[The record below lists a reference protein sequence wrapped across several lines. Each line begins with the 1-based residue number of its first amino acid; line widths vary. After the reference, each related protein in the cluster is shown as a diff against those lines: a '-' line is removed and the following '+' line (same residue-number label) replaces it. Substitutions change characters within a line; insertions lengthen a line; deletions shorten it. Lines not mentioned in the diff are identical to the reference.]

1 MATTERKPHTIQTT
15 TDRPRPTALSP
26 QPQIGRRLPTAAC
39 ATCPLY
45 VEQLGVQP
53 GEWDVLVALAGNPN
67 VGKST
72 LFNRLT
78 GLRQHVGNW
87 PGKTVT
93 RAEGRFKFN
102 GRVYKVVDLPGTY
115 SLLTASVEEEVA
127 RDFLLFANPDVV
139 IVVVDATA
147 LERNLNLVLQILQVT
162 PRVVVALN
170 LVDEAR
176 RKGIHVDHRKLAR
189 ELGVPVVPIV
199 ARTGE
204 GIGYLMQVVED
215 IATGR
220 LRPRP
225 RKVAL
230 EPALQAAVD
239 QLAPMIREAFPEVA
253 PIAEWLALRLLD
265 GDPSLEEAI
274 RTGTLSQHIRRALD
288 GTQAREPRMGPQ
300 VLSALE
306 GERRTTPPNGASRAA
321 DAQVF
326 SPGEAILERA
336 RALRETLSE
345 TFRDQLVQSIY
356 EEAARIAAAVVR
368 ERGAPARDWGER
380 IDRIVTHP
388 FWGLLIM
395 LVGLTTIFWITIVGA
410 NYPSE
415 LIATVL
421 FTIEEWGVALFEAL
435 GLPWWLTGFLWK
447 GVYRGL
453 AWVVSVMF
461 PPMAIFFPLF
471 TILEDLGYLPRVAF
485 NLDWLF
491 KRVGAHGK
499 QALTM
504 AMGFGCNAA
513 AVVSTRIIESPRE
526 RLIAILTNNFVPCNG
541 RWPTLIMLGTVFVA
555 SAFPAGMA
563 AFIAAGSVLFA
574 VLVGIVMTFVSSWL
588 LSRTLLK
595 GEASAFTLELP
606 PYRRPDIKRI
616 LYTSFIDRTLII
628 LHRAVVM
635 AAPAGGVI
643 WLLGNIHVAGAP
655 LAQHIA
661 GFLDPLGRLMGLDGV
676 ILLAYIIAIPANEI
690 VVPSMIMIYSG
701 AGTLVELDS
710 IQALRSLFLEK
721 AGWTLLTAVNL
732 MLFTVMHNP
741 CSTTILTIWK
751 ETGSKKWA
759 AVGALLPLGIGVV
772 VTLAVAGV
780 WRLLGGG

>member
-1 MATTERKPHTIQTT
+1 M
-15 TDRPRPTALSP
+15 TAFR
-26 QPQIGRRLPTAAC
+26 QNLPTVLDAC

-45 VEQLGVQP
+45 VERLGLDQ

-67 VGKST
+67 TGKST

-102 GRVYKVVDLPGTY
+102 GKVYRLVDLPGTY

-127 RDFLLFANPDVV
+127 RDFLLFGNPDVV
-139 IVVVDATA
+139 IVVMDATA

-170 LVDEAR
+170 LMDEAR
-176 RKGIHVDHRKLAR
+176 RKGIHVDHRQLAR

-204 GIGYLMQVVED
+204 GIGYLMQAVED
-215 IATGR
+215 VALGR
-220 LRPRP
+220 LRTQPRRLP
-225 RKVAL
+225 L
-230 EPALQAAVD
+230 EPELQAAVD
-239 QLAPMIREAFPEVA
+239 RLAPKIREIFPEVA
-253 PIAEWLALRLLD
+253 SIAEWIALRLLD
-265 GDPSLEEAI
+265 GDPTLEEAI
-274 RTGTLSQHIRRALD
+274 RTGTLADHIRRTE
-288 GTQAREPRMGPQ
+288 GPAREPVMGPQ
-300 VLSALE
+300 VLAAL
-306 GERRTTPPNGASRAA
+306 GESPQAGKPNGA
-321 DAQVF
+321 
-326 SPGEAILERA
+326 A
-336 RALRETLSE
+336 RAEALPDFSQGVVLLEEVRSLAAALAE
-345 TFRDQLVQSIY
+345 TFRDRLVQSLY
-356 EEAARIAAAVVR
+356 AEAARITQAVVR
-368 ERGAPARDWGER
+368 TEGSRVQTWEER

-388 FWGLLIM
+388 IWGLPFM
-395 LVGLTTIFWITIVGA
+395 LGLLALVFWITIVGA
-410 NYPSE
+410 NFPSE
-415 LIATVL
+415 LLARAL
-421 FTIEEWGVALFEAL
+421 FAIEDAGVALFQML
-435 GLPWWLTGFLWK
+435 GLPVWLTGFLWN

-453 AWVVSVMF
+453 AWVVSVML

-513 AVVSTRIIESPRE
+513 GVVAARIIESPRE

-555 SAFPAGMA
+555 AAFPPGLA
-563 AFIAAGSVLFA
+563 AFLAAGSVLFA
-574 VLVGIVMTFVSSWL
+574 VLVGIAFTFLASWL
-588 LSRTLLK
+588 LSRTLLR

-616 LYTSFIDRTLII
+616 LYTSFIDRTLIV
-628 LHRAVVM
+628 LQRAVLM
-635 AAPAGGVI
+635 AAPAGGLI
-643 WLLGNIHVAGAP
+643 WIFGNVHLGNLS
-655 LAQHIA
+655 LAQHLA
-661 GFLDPLGRLMGLDGV
+661 AFLDPLGRLMGLDGV

-690 VVPSMIMIYSG
+690 VVPTMIMVYSG
-701 AGTLVELDS
+701 AGALMELDS
-710 IQALRSLFLEK
+710 LQALRDLFIGQ

-732 MLFTVMHNP
+732 MLFAVLHNP

-759 AVGALLPLGIGVV
+759 AVGALLPLGIGFV
-772 VTLAVAGV
+772 VTLLVATL
-780 WRLLGGG
+780 WRLFL

>member
-1 MATTERKPHTIQTT
+1 MTVKQPVPQGMKPPVTTKT
-15 TDRPRPTALSP
+15 
-26 QPQIGRRLPTAAC
+26 RLPVAC
-39 ATCPLY
+39 TSCPFH
-45 VEQLGVQP
+45 VEQLGLEA
-53 GEWDVLVALAGNPN
+53 GNWDFLVALAGNPN
-67 VGKST
+67 TGKST

-102 GRVYKVVDLPGTY
+102 GKVYRVVDLPGTY

-170 LVDEAR
+170 LMDEAK
-176 RKGIHVDHRKLAR
+176 RKGIHVDHRLLAR

-204 GIGYLMQVVED
+204 GLGYLMQAVED
-215 IATGR
+215 VAAGR
-220 LRPRP
+220 LNPQPYRM
-225 RKVAL
+225 AL
-230 EPALQAAVD
+230 DPEVQAAVEA
-239 QLAPMIREAFPEVA
+239 LGPLIRETFPEVA
-253 PIAEWLALRLLD
+253 PVAEWIALRLLD
-265 GDPSLEEAI
+265 GDPTIEEAV
-274 RTGTLSQHIRRALD
+274 RTGSLGEHIRGAQDR
-288 GTQAREPRMGPQ
+288 AREPVMGPQ
-300 VLSALE
+300 VLMALQEAPPPGAERPAAE
-306 GERRTTPPNGASRAA
+306 GGPRR
-321 DAQVF
+321 DAF
-326 SPGEAILERA
+326 PPGEALLRRA
-336 RALRETLSE
+336 RELREGLAE
-345 TFRDQLVQSIY
+345 AFRDRLVQSIY
-356 EEAARIAAAVVR
+356 NEAARIAQRVVR
-368 ERGAPARDWGER
+368 AEGSRAQTWEER

-388 FWGLLIM
+388 VWGLPIM
-395 LVGLTTIFWITIVGA
+395 LAGLTLVFWITIVGA

-415 LIATVL
+415 WLATVL
-421 FTIEEWGVALFEAL
+421 FTLEEWGVALFQAL
-435 GLPWWLTGFLWK
+435 GLPGWLTGFLWN

-453 AWVVSVMF
+453 AWVVSVML

-513 AVVSTRIIESPRE
+513 GVVSTRIIESPRE

-555 SAFPAGMA
+555 SAFPAGVA
-563 AFIAAGSVLFA
+563 AFIAAGSIMFA
-574 VLVGIVMTFVSSWL
+574 VLVGIVFTFVTSWL

-606 PYRRPDIKRI
+606 PYRRPDVKRI
-616 LYTSFIDRTLII
+616 LYTSFIDRTLMV
-628 LHRAVVM
+628 LQRAVVM

-643 WLLGNIHVAGAP
+643 WLLGNIYVGNAS

-701 AGTLVELDS
+701 AGALMELDS
-710 IQALRSLFLEK
+710 IQALKALFVDQ

-732 MLFTVMHNP
+732 MLFAVMHNP

-759 AVGALLPLGIGVV
+759 AVGALLPLGIGFV
-772 VTLAVAGV
+772 VTVLVAAV
-780 WRLLGGG
+780 WRLWM

>member
-1 MATTERKPHTIQTT
+1 MPGIERPS
-15 TDRPRPTALSP
+15 PSLSRAP
-26 QPQIGRRLPTAAC
+26 LSAC

-93 RAEGRFKFN
+93 RAEGRFKYN

-127 RDFLLFANPDVV
+127 RDFLLFGNPDVV

-162 PRVVVALN
+162 SRVVVALN
-170 LVDEAR
+170 LMDEAR
-176 RKGIHVDHRKLAR
+176 RKGIHVDHRRLAR

-199 ARTGE
+199 ARDGQ
-204 GIGYLMQVVED
+204 GLGYLMQAVED
-215 IATGR
+215 VATGR
-220 LRPRP
+220 IRPRP
-225 RKVAL
+225 RKVPL
-230 EPALQAAVD
+230 DPALQAAVD
-239 QLAPMIREAFPEVA
+239 ELVPMIREAFPEAASV
-253 PIAEWLALRLLD
+253 AEWLALRLLD
-265 GDPSLEEAI
+265 GDPTLEEAI
-274 RTGTLSQHIRRALD
+274 RTGTLTLHIRRAL
-288 GTQAREPRMGPQ
+288 GTNGAREPVMGPQ
-300 VLSALE
+300 VLEALE
-306 GERRTTPPNGASRAA
+306 TEAISANGGAESAGPSA
-321 DAQVF
+321 F
-326 SPGEAILERA
+326 PPGESILRKA
-336 RALRETLSE
+336 AALREQLAES
-345 TFRDQLVQSIY
+345 FRDQLVQSIY
-356 EEAARIAAAVVR
+356 DEASRIARAVVR
-368 ERGAPARDWGER
+368 EEGVAARTWEER

-395 LVGLTTIFWITIVGA
+395 LGGLALIFWISIVGA

-415 LIATVL
+415 LLATVL
-421 FTIEEWGVALFEAL
+421 FTVEKWGVALFEAL

-453 AWVVSVMF
+453 AWVVSVML

-541 RWPTLIMLGTVFVA
+541 RWPTLIMLGSVFVA
-555 SAFPAGMA
+555 SAFPAGLA
-563 AFIAAGSVLFA
+563 AFVAAGSVMSA
-574 VLVGIVMTFVSSWL
+574 VLVGIAMTFVSSWL
-588 LSRTLLK
+588 LSRTLLR
-595 GEASAFTLELP
+595 GEPSAFTLELP
-606 PYRRPDIKRI
+606 PYRRPDVKRI
-616 LYTSFIDRTLII
+616 LYTSFIERTLMV
-628 LHRAVVM
+628 LQRAVVM
-635 AAPAGGVI
+635 AAPAGGLI

-655 LAQHIA
+655 LARHFA
-661 GFLDPLGRLMGLDGV
+661 AFLDPIGRLMGLDGV
-676 ILLAYIIAIPANEI
+676 ILLAYVVAIPANEI
-690 VVPSMIMIYSG
+690 VVPSMIMMYSG
-701 AGTLVELDS
+701 AGTLIELDS
-710 IQALRSLFLEK
+710 LQALRDLFVHR

-751 ETGSKKWA
+751 ETGSKRWA
-759 AVGALLPLGIGVV
+759 AVGALFPLVIGFVVTVV
-772 VTLAVAGV
+772 VAAA

>member
-1 MATTERKPHTIQTT
+1 MPLKL
-15 TDRPRPTALSP
+15 RPMTHHRPTTREEGP
-26 QPQIGRRLPTAAC
+26 GPTRQRSAVHLAAC
-39 ATCPLY
+39 TSCPLY
-45 VEQLGVQP
+45 VEQLGLES
-53 GEWDVLVALAGNPN
+53 GGWDYLVALAGNPN
-67 VGKST
+67 TGKST

-102 GRVYKVVDLPGTY
+102 GKVYRVVDLPGTY

-147 LERNLNLVLQILQVT
+147 LERNLNLVLQVLQVT
-162 PRVVVALN
+162 SRVVVALN
-170 LVDEAR
+170 LMDEAK

-204 GIGYLMQVVED
+204 GIGYLMQIVED
-215 IATGR
+215 VAAGR
-220 LRPRP
+220 LKARPR
-225 RKVAL
+225 RL
-230 EPALQAAVD
+230 HLSQELQAAVNA
-239 QLAPMIREAFPEVA
+239 LAPQVAETFPQVA
-253 PIAEWLALRLLD
+253 HLAEWIALRLLD
-265 GDPSLEEAI
+265 GDPSIEEAV
-274 RTGTLSQHIRRALD
+274 RTGTLGEHIRRTEGL
-288 GTQAREPRMGPQ
+288 AREPVMGPQ
-300 VLSALE
+300 VLKALQE
-306 GERRTTPPNGASRAA
+306 AP
-321 DAQVF
+321 
-326 SPGEAILERA
+326 SPGQAPKDATTTALPAYPAGQALLVRA
-336 RALRETLSE
+336 RELRESLSD
-345 TFRDQLVQSIY
+345 TFRDWLVQSVY
-356 EEAARIAAAVVR
+356 NEAAGIARSVVR
-368 ERGAPARDWGER
+368 EQGSRAQTWEER

-388 FWGLLIM
+388 FWGLLMM
-395 LVGLTTIFWITIVGA
+395 LLGLTVVFWITIVGA

-421 FTIEEWGVALFEAL
+421 FTIEEWGVALFQRL

-491 KRVGAHGK
+491 QRVGAHGK

-513 AVVSTRIIESPRE
+513 GVVATRIIESPRE

-541 RWPTLIMLGTVFVA
+541 RWPTLIMLGSIFVA
-555 SAFPAGMA
+555 AAFPAGLA
-563 AFIAAGSVLFA
+563 AFVAASSVMFA
-574 VLVGIVMTFVSSWL
+574 VLVGVVMTFVSAWM
-588 LSRTLLK
+588 LSRTLLR
-595 GEASAFTLELP
+595 GESSAFTLELP

-628 LHRAVVM
+628 LHRAVIM

-643 WLLGNIHVAGAP
+643 WLLGNIYVGDLP

-661 GFLDPLGRLMGLDGV
+661 GFLNPLGRLMGLDGV
-676 ILLAYIIAIPANEI
+676 ILLAYIFAIPANEV
-690 VVPSMIMIYSG
+690 VVPSMIMVYSG
-701 AGTLVELDS
+701 AGALMELDS
-710 IQALRSLFLEK
+710 IQALRALFVDQ
-721 AGWTLLTAVNL
+721 AGWTLLTAINL

-759 AVGALLPLGIGVV
+759 AVGALLPLSIGFM
-772 VTLAVAGV
+772 VTVLVATV
-780 WRLLGGG
+780 WRLLM

>member
-1 MATTERKPHTIQTT
+1 MTVKQPVPQGMQ
-15 TDRPRPTALSP
+15 PPVTAKTRMP
-26 QPQIGRRLPTAAC
+26 VACTA
-39 ATCPLY
+39 CPLH
-45 VEQLGVQP
+45 VEQLGLES
-53 GEWDVLVALAGNPN
+53 GNWDYLVALAGNPN
-67 VGKST
+67 TGKST

-102 GRVYKVVDLPGTY
+102 GKVYRVVDLPGTY

-170 LVDEAR
+170 LMDEAK
-176 RKGIHVDHRKLAR
+176 RKGIHIDHRKLAR

-204 GIGYLMQVVED
+204 GIGYLMQMVED
-215 IATGR
+215 VATGR
-220 LRPRP
+220 LKAQP
-225 RKVAL
+225 RKL
-230 EPALQAAVD
+230 RLSRELRAAVD
-239 QLAPMIREAFPEVA
+239 ELAPQVASIFPEVA
-253 PIAEWLALRLLD
+253 HLAEWIALRLLD
-265 GDPSLEEAI
+265 GDPSIEEAV
-274 RTGTLSQHIRRALD
+274 RTGTLGEHIRRTEGL
-288 GTQAREPRMGPQ
+288 AREPVMGPQ
-300 VLSALE
+300 VLRALQEAPPPGQTPKDALLPTMALPVHPE
-306 GERRTTPPNGASRAA
+306 GQALLT
-321 DAQVF
+321 
-326 SPGEAILERA
+326 RA
-336 RALRETLSE
+336 RELRDALSD
-345 TFRDQLVQSIY
+345 TFRDWLVQSVFHEAETIARSVIV
-356 EEAARIAAAVVR
+356 EEGSRAQTW
-368 ERGAPARDWGER
+368 EER

-395 LVGLTTIFWITIVGA
+395 LFGLTVIFWITIVGS

-415 LIATVL
+415 MIATVL
-421 FTIEEWGVALFEAL
+421 FTIEEWGVTLFQRL
-435 GLPWWLTGFLWK
+435 GLPWWLTGFLWN

-453 AWVVSVMF
+453 AWVVSVML

-513 AVVSTRIIESPRE
+513 GVVSTRIIESPRE

-555 SAFPAGMA
+555 SAFPAGVA
-563 AFIAAGSVLFA
+563 AFIAAGSIMFA
-574 VLVGIVMTFVSSWL
+574 VLVGIVFTFVTSWL

-606 PYRRPDIKRI
+606 PYRRPDVKRI
-616 LYTSFIDRTLII
+616 LYTSFIDRTLMV
-628 LHRAVVM
+628 LHRAVIM

-643 WLLGNIHVAGAP
+643 WLLGNIYVGDFS

-701 AGTLVELDS
+701 AGALMELDS
-710 IQALRSLFLEK
+710 IQALKALFVDQ

-759 AVGALLPLGIGVV
+759 AVGALLPLGIGFV
-772 VTLAVAGV
+772 VTVLVAAV
-780 WRLLGGG
+780 WRLLM

>member
-1 MATTERKPHTIQTT
+1 MATTERQPRTPA
-15 TDRPRPTALSP
+15 RPLLNAPSP
-26 QPQIGRRLPTAAC
+26 QPKIERGLLPVAC
-39 ATCPLY
+39 ASCPMH
-45 VEQLGVQP
+45 VEQLGLDEA
-53 GEWDVLVALAGNPN
+53 GDWDFLVALAGNPN

-93 RAEGRFKFN
+93 RAEGRFRFN
-102 GRVYKVVDLPGTY
+102 GKVYRVVDLPGTY

-139 IVVVDATA
+139 IVIVDATA

-170 LVDEAR
+170 LMDEAR
-176 RKGIHVDHRKLAR
+176 RRGLEIDHRKLAR

-199 ARTGE
+199 ARSGE
-204 GIGYLMQVVED
+204 GVGYLMQAVED
-215 IATGR
+215 VATGR
-220 LRPRP
+220 VRPQPRTLRLDPE
-225 RKVAL
+225 L
-230 EPALQAAVD
+230 EAAVEA
-239 QLAPMIREAFPEVA
+239 LAPQVAEAFPEVA
-253 PIAEWLALRLLD
+253 GLARWIALRLLD
-265 GDPSLEEAI
+265 GDPSIEAAVRSGTLGQQI
-274 RTGTLSQHIRRALD
+274 RTPGAQ
-288 GTQAREPRMGPQ
+288 EPRMGPQ

-306 GERRTTPPNGASRAA
+306 SQANTGTNGSHTETGPVYGPGLALLQQAA
-321 DAQVF
+321 
-326 SPGEAILERA
+326 
-336 RALRETLSE
+336 ALRRQLNEA
-345 TFRDQLVQSIY
+345 FRDRLVQDIY

-513 AVVSTRIIESPRE
+513 GVVATRIIESPRE

-541 RWPTLIMLGTVFVA
+541 RWPTLIMLGSVFVA
-555 SAFPAGMA
+555 AAFPAGVA
-563 AFIAAGSVLFA
+563 AFVAAGSVMFA
-574 VLVGIVMTFVSSWL
+574 VLVGIAVTFVASWL

-661 GFLDPLGRLMGLDGV
+661 GFLDPIGRLMGLDGV

-701 AGTLVELDS
+701 AGALMELDS
-710 IQALRSLFLEK
+710 VQALRELFVGR

-759 AVGALLPLGIGVV
+759 AVGALLPLSIGFV
-772 VTLAVAGV
+772 VTVLVATAWRVLA
-780 WRLLGGG
+780 GG